1 MYLQHFGLRESPFSI
16 TPDTDFFYAYPR
28 HQEALDVLRVALADG
43 EGFIKITGE
52 VGTGKTL
59 LCRKMLGSLP
69 AHVLSA
75 WLPNPQMDAA
85 SLRAAV
91 AEELGIDTRRIGA
104 SELHKRLAERL
115 IEHHEKGRQV
125 VLAIDEAQAL
135 GESGLEA
142 VRLLTNLETEK
153 AKLLQ
158 VVLFGQ
164 PELDAILARPSI
176 RQLRQRITF
185 SYRITALDAASVADY
200 LSHRMRRAGYDGQ
213 LVFDPRAARMI
224 ARGSRGVPR
233 LVNILAHKA
242 LMSAYGSGDRRI
254 ASAHVRN
261 AIRDTAAA
269 RQGAARVW
277 WPW

>member
-59 LCRKMLGSLP
+59 LCRKLLGSLP
-69 AHVLSA
+69 ADVLSA
-75 WLPNPQMDAA
+75 WLPNPQFDAVG
-85 SLRAAV
+85 LRAAV
-91 AEELGIDTRRIGA
+91 ASELGVDTRRL
-104 SELHKRLAERL
+104 SDHELQKRLAERL
-115 IEHHEKGRQV
+115 IEHHEKGRKV
-125 VLAIDEAQAL
+125 VLVIDEAQAL
-135 GESGLEA
+135 GEVGLEA

-153 AKLLQ
+153 SKLLQ

-164 PELDAILARPSI
+164 PELDTILARPSI

-185 SYRITALDAASVADY
+185 SYCITPLDIPSVADY
-200 LSHRMRRAGYDGQ
+200 LTHRMRRAGYDGQ

-224 ARGSRGVPR
+224 ARGSGGVPR

-242 LMSAYGSGDRRI
+242 LLSAYGTGERRI
-254 ASAHVRN
+254 VSGHVRR

-269 RQGAARVW
+269 RQGAARAW